1 MIPNIIVIDDFYD
14 NPDEIR
20 QCALT
25 AGYPDPSDG
34 YTYPGRNSNGYY
46 YPQELHNRFEDILKQ
61 KLKPAD
67 PNGYFR
73 LSLEK
78 VAEVIFSL

>member
-20 QCALT
+20 QFGLT
-25 AGYPDPSDG
+25 AGYPEPTDG
-34 YTYPGRNSNGYY
+34 YTYPGRNSQREY
-46 YPQELHNRFEDILKQ
+46 YPQELHNKFENILQQ
-61 KLKPAD
+61 KLIPAD

-73 LSLEK
+73 LSLEFT
-78 VAEVIFSL
+78 V